1 MAFRREP
8 LDSNLNIDP
17 DWGVLSQ
24 PVVEFRDTSYTVS
37 DNQILDKLNL
47 KVHSGEILV
56 LLGRSGSG
64 KTTALKMVNAL
75 LSPTSGQV
83 LVKGRPTNAW
93 DPIRLRRSIGYVI
106 QEVGLFPHFTVKQ
119 NVSLVPTL
127 ERWPAERIHSRMQEL
142 LRQVNLD
149 PVQYESRY
157 PRQLSGGQRQ
167 RVGVARALAADPAL
181 LLFDEPFGALDPVT
195 RLELQTQFLEL
206 RRAFGKTSL
215 FVTHDV
221 REALRLGTR
230 IGLLHRGKLEVLAT
244 PSEFVKST
252 HPEALAFLACLAE
265 PLTSQSN

>member
-1 MAFRREP
+1 MDRY
-8 LDSNLNIDP
+8 LNS
-17 DWGVLSQ
+17 GQVSQ
-24 PVVEFRDTSYTVS
+24 DTSALPVVEFRDTSYTVGH
-37 DNQILDKLNL
+37 NQILDKLNL
-47 KVHSGEILV
+47 QVHPGEILV

-75 LSPTSGQV
+75 LRPTSGQV
-83 LVKGRPTNAW
+83 IVQGRPTTSW

-119 NVSLVPTL
+119 NVDLVPTL
-127 ERWPAERIHSRMQEL
+127 ENWPIQRIDSRTQDL
-142 LRQVNLD
+142 LRQVSLD
-149 PVQYESRY
+149 PAQYQHRY

-230 IGLLHRGKLEVLAT
+230 IGLLHNGKLEVLGTAA
-244 PSEFVKST
+244 EFVKSR

-265 PLTSQSN
+265 PDTSSSN

>member
-1 MAFRREP
+1 V
-8 LDSNLNIDP
+8 
-17 DWGVLSQ
+17 G
-24 PVVEFRDTSYTVS
+24 T
-37 DNQILDKLNL
+37 NQILDNLNL
-47 KVHSGEILV
+47 QVTSGEILV

-64 KTTALKMVNAL
+64 KTTALKMVNGL
-75 LSPTSGQV
+75 LAPTRGQV
-83 LVKGRPTNAW
+83 LVQGRETTAW

-119 NVSLVPTL
+119 NVALVPKL
-127 ERWPAERIHSRMQEL
+127 ERWTQERVESRTDEL
-142 LRQVNLD
+142 LRQVDLD
-149 PVQYESRY
+149 PLQFAARY

-195 RLELQTQFLEL
+195 RLELQNQFLEL

-230 IGLLHRGKLEVLAT
+230 IGLLHRGKLDVLAT
-244 PSEFVKST
+244 PAEFVQSV
-252 HPEALAFLACLAE
+252 HPEAKAFLACLEE
-265 PLTSQSN
+265 PRI

>member
-1 MAFRREP
+1 MR
-8 LDSNLNIDP
+8 SDP
-17 DWGVLSQ
+17 VI
-24 PVVEFRDTSYTVS
+24 EFRNASYTVGT
-37 DNQILDKLNL
+37 NQILDNLNL
-47 KVHSGEILV
+47 QVTSGEILV

-64 KTTALKMVNAL
+64 KTTALKMVNGL
-75 LSPTSGQV
+75 LAPTRGQV
-83 LVKGRPTNAW
+83 LVQGRETTAW

-119 NVSLVPTL
+119 NVALVPKL
-127 ERWPAERIHSRMQEL
+127 ERWTQERVESRTDEL
-142 LRQVNLD
+142 LRQVDLD
-149 PVQYESRY
+149 PLQFAARY

-195 RLELQTQFLEL
+195 RLELQNQFLEL

-230 IGLLHRGKLEVLAT
+230 IGLLHRGKLDVLAT
-244 PSEFVKST
+244 PAEFVQSV
-252 HPEALAFLACLAE
+252 HPEAKAFLACLEE
-265 PLTSQSN
+265 PRI